1 MKQEIVTLTQ
11 ESEENKH
18 KKYLES
24 VLSDLKQGKVYKLN
38 PKTGKMEKQ
47 F

>member
-1 MKQEIVTLTQ
+1 MKQETIILQ
-11 ESEENKH
+11 EKEKQD
-18 KKYLES
+18 KYLEN
-24 VLSDLKQGKVYKLN
+24 VLKDLKQGRVYKLN